1 MRFSGTYINT
11 VVALTVLS
19 AVTPAPQAF
28 GDTIIPI
35 SQQRSVDSLVN
46 APLCDG
52 KFLFDQAQ
60 AKAFEPFDAVASSIH
75 RCDQAS
81 ALVAAEQQSFINP
94 NSLAA
99 FGRALS
105 QVSADGPKNGL
116 ATHALGSSSFNV
128 TFEVNSTS
136 RFVLDGIISAG
147 NDSPDVE
154 MYLGTQVRLTGPG
167 DETIFDHSLVVNQ
180 GDAPDS
186 QLLDEVGQLEPGI
199 YTLAAFAF
207 SAVDAPVPPNGA
219 GVAIFN
225 FTFEVLI
232 QGDLDGDGR
241 VGVSDLLLLLASWGP
256 CDDCN
261 DCPADIDGN
270 CNVGVSDLLILLAN
284 WG

>member
-1 MRFSGTYINT
+1 MRFSGTYINI
-11 VVALTVLS
+11 VVLLTVLS
-19 AVTPAPQAF
+19 AVTPTPQATA
-28 GDTIIPI
+28 DTIIPI

-52 KFLFDQAQ
+52 EFLFDQAQ
-60 AKAFEPFDAVASSIH
+60 AKAFEPFDDVASSVQQ
-75 RCDQAS
+75 CDQAS

-94 NSLAA
+94 NSLEA

-105 QVSADGPKNGL
+105 QVSADGRKNGL

-136 RFVLDGIISAG
+136 QFVLDGIISAG
-147 NDSPDVE
+147 NDSPDVH

-167 DETIFDHSLVVNQ
+167 DETIFDHSLAVNT
-180 GDAPDS
+180 GDDADS

-199 YTLAAFAF
+199 YTLAAFAS
-207 SAVDAPVPPNGA
+207 SAVDAPVPPNGDGA
-219 GVAIFN
+219 AIFN

-232 QGDLDGDGR
+232 PGDLDGDGS
-241 VGVSDLLLLLASWGP
+241 VGASDLLILLASWGP
-256 CDDCN
+256 CDDCD

-270 CNVGVSDLLILLAN
+270 CNVGASDLLILLAN

>member
-11 VVALTVLS
+11 VVVLTVLS

-46 APLCDG
+46 APLCEAD
-52 KFLFDQAQ
+52 FLFDQAQ
-60 AKAFEPFDAVASSIH
+60 AKAFEPFDYVASLIQQ
-75 RCDQAS
+75 CDQAS

-94 NSLAA
+94 NSLEA

-105 QVSADGPKNGL
+105 QVSADGPKNGP
-116 ATHALGSSSFNV
+116 ATHAIGSSSFNV

-154 MYLGTQVRLTGPG
+154 MYLGTQVLLTGLG
-167 DETIFDHSLVVNQ
+167 NETIFDHSLVVNH
-180 GDAPDS
+180 GDGADS

-207 SAVDAPVPPNGA
+207 SAVDAPVPPNGD
-219 GVAIFN
+219 GSAIFN
-225 FTFEVLI
+225 FTFGVFI
-232 QGDLDGDGR
+232 QGDLDGDGI
-241 VGVSDLLLLLASWGP
+241 VGVSDLLILLASWGP

-261 DCPADIDGN
+261 DCPADIDGS
-270 CNVGVSDLLILLAN
+270 CHVGVSDLLILLTN

>member
-1 MRFSGTYINT
+1 MRFCSMYINT

-19 AVTPAPQAF
+19 AITPAPQAF

-35 SQQRSVDSLVN
+35 SQQRSVDSLAN
-46 APLCDG
+46 APLCEG
-52 KFLFDQAQ
+52 KFLSDHAQ
-60 AKAFEPFDAVASSIH
+60 ARAFEPFDHVVSSIDQ
-75 RCDQAS
+75 CDQAS
-81 ALVAAEQQSFINP
+81 ALVVAEQQSFINP
-94 NSLAA
+94 NSLEA
-99 FGRALS
+99 FGKALS

-128 TFEVNSTS
+128 TFEVDSTS

-180 GDAPDS
+180 GDGADS

-199 YTLAAFAF
+199 YTLSAFAF
-207 SAVDAPVPPNGA
+207 SAVDAPVPPNGDGA
-219 GVAIFN
+219 AIFN
-225 FTFEVLI
+225 FTFGVLI
-232 QGDLDGDGR
+232 QGDLDGDGS
-241 VGVSDLLLLLASWGP
+241 VGVKDLLILLGTWGP
-256 CDDCN
+256 CDDCA
-261 DCPADIDGN
+261 DCVADLDGD
-270 CNVGVSDLLILLAN
+270 CNVGVKDLLILLGN

>member
-1 MRFSGTYINT
+1 MRFCGTYINT
-11 VVALTVLS
+11 VVVLTVLS
-19 AVTPAPQAF
+19 AVTPTPQATA
-28 GDTIIPI
+28 DTIIPI

-52 KFLFDQAQ
+52 EFFFDHAQ
-60 AKAFEPFDAVASSIH
+60 AKAFEPFVDVASSIH
-75 RCDQAS
+75 QCDQAS

-94 NSLAA
+94 NSLEA
-99 FGRALS
+99 FGSALS

-147 NDSPDVE
+147 NDSPDVQ

-167 DETIFDHSLVVNQ
+167 DETIFDHSLTVNP
-180 GDAPDS
+180 GDGADS

-207 SAVDAPVPPNGA
+207 SAVDDPVPPNGDGA
-219 GVAIFN
+219 AIFN
-225 FTFEVLI
+225 FTFGVLI
-232 QGDLDGDGR
+232 QGDLNGDGT
-241 VGVSDLLLLLASWGP
+241 VGA
-256 CDDCN
+256 
-261 DCPADIDGN
+261 A
-270 CNVGVSDLLILLAN
+270 DLLILLVN
-284 WG
+284 WGRCADCDDCNADIDGDCTVGA

>member
-1 MRFSGTYINT
+1 MRFLGTYINT
-11 VVALTVLS
+11 VVVLTALS
-19 AVTPAPQAF
+19 AVTPAPHAF

-35 SQQRSVDSLVN
+35 SQQRSVDSLAN
-46 APLCDG
+46 APLCEG
-52 KFLFDQAQ
+52 KFLSDQAQ
-60 AKAFEPFDAVASSIH
+60 AKAFEPFDHLLSSIH
-75 RCDQAS
+75 QCDQAS
-81 ALVAAEQQSFINP
+81 ALAAAEQQSFINP
-94 NSLAA
+94 NSLEA

-167 DETIFDHSLVVNQ
+167 DETIFEHSLVVNV
-180 GDAPDS
+180 GDDAKS
-186 QLLDEVGQLEPGI
+186 QPLDEVGQLEPGI

-207 SAVDAPVPPNGA
+207 SAVDAPVPPNGD
-219 GVAIFN
+219 GSAIFN
-225 FTFEVLI
+225 FTFGVLI
-232 QGDLDGDGR
+232 HGDLDADGS
-241 VGVSDLLLLLASWGP
+241 VGVKDLLILLGSWGP
-256 CDDCN
+256 CDNCT
-261 DCPADIDGN
+261 DCPADIDGD
-270 CNVGVSDLLILLAN
+270 CNVGVKDLLILLGN